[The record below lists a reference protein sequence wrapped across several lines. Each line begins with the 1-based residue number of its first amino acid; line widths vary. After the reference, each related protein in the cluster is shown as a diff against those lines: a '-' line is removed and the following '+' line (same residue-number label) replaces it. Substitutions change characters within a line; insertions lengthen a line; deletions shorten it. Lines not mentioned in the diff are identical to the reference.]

1 MWAHTGIWT
10 KCDLVEVGV
19 AGAGEAGLRWEC
31 WDMISL
37 QSQSTLIRSELSVAG
52 VGALLTVA
60 ATLFSCYSISHPRY
74 TYRRLA
80 AVLHTLA
87 AVCVLVVIQLVDGGA
102 RSDTHLWAM
111 LDEAPILD
119 IHTRKLVVS
128 SSSSVLRVN
137 MDLWRFKAS

>member
-102 RSDTHLWAM
+102 RSDPDLRAM
-111 LDEAPILD
+111 LDEAPIVRYL
-119 IHTRKLVVS
+119 IFTLGS
-128 SSSSVLRVN
+128 
-137 MDLWRFKAS
+137 